1 MRKLRNNTFAVIAIL
16 LGASCS
22 ESGEI
27 RREIRGIWHVE
38 SISFMTEMFVDSVWE
53 FDNLTFE
60 YERCSRRKNKGST
73 ELCKLFIKEGQNQTI
88 FEYQVTPE
96 GQLYFDLAS
105 PHTPSKFDAVLI
117 SPNFDI
123 TTLTDSNLLIRN
135 QRKPP
140 FVPSY
145 TEIRAER
152 Q

>member
-1 MRKLRNNTFAVIAIL
+1 MKKLTASAIALITFLVL
-16 LGASCS
+16 TSCD
-22 ESGEI
+22 ESREI
-27 RREIRGIWHVE
+27 RRNMDGVWRVE
-38 SISFMTEMFVDSVWE
+38 SVMFMTEMHVDSVWE

-60 YERCSRRKNKGST
+60 FERCSRRKNKGST
-73 ELCKLFIKEGQNQTI
+73 ELCKLFIKEGQNLTI

-135 QRKPP
+135 QSKPP
-140 FVPSY
+140 FVLSY

>member
-1 MRKLRNNTFAVIAIL
+1 MKKFTTSAIAFITFFVL
-16 LGASCS
+16 TSCD
-22 ESGEI
+22 ESREI
-27 RREIRGIWHVE
+27 RR
-38 SISFMTEMFVDSVWE
+38 SIDGVWRIKSITFMTEMRVDSVWE
-53 FDNLTFE
+53 FENLTFE
-60 YERCSRRKNKGST
+60 FESCSRRKNKGSA

-135 QRKPP
+135 QYKPP
-140 FVPSY
+140 FLPSY
-145 TEIRAER
+145 TEISAER

>member
-1 MRKLRNNTFAVIAIL
+1 MKKLTASAIALITFLVL
-16 LGASCS
+16 TSCD
-22 ESGEI
+22 ESREI
-27 RREIRGIWHVE
+27 RRNIDGVWRVE
-38 SISFMTEMFVDSVWE
+38 SVMFMTEMHVDSVWE

-60 YERCSRRKNKGST
+60 FERCSRRKNKGST
-73 ELCKLFIKEGQNQTI
+73 ELCKLFINEGQNQTI
-88 FEYQVTPE
+88 FEYQVTAD

-135 QRKPP
+135 QKKPP